1 MTLNAMRSKWFW
13 YSLLCVVCW
22 GGWTIFAKLGSNQI
36 PPEGSQFL
44 FAWGASPVALVLLAS
59 RRFKLEKNPR
69 GIFYSVANGVLS
81 AIGSWALFA
90 AYRTGG
96 NTSVITA
103 GTATYPVISVV
114 LAVLVLR
121 ERLTKLHIMGL
132 AFASVA
138 FVIFSFK
145 LTCCAYTSLVLVF

>member
-1 MTLNAMRSKWFW
+1 MTLSALTSKWFW

-36 PPEGSQFL
+36 PPEASQFL
-44 FAWGASPVALVLLAS
+44 FAWGAFPVALILFAG
-59 RRFKLEKNPR
+59 RCFKLEKNAK

-96 NTSVITA
+96 NTSVITVV
-103 GTATYPVISVV
+103 TAMYPLFSVA

-121 ERLTKLHIMGL
+121 ERLTKLHILGL
-132 AFASVA
+132 AFASAA
-138 FVIFSFK
+138 FVIFS
-145 LTCCAYTSLVLVF
+145 S

>member
-1 MTLNAMRSKWFW
+1 MTLNALRSKWFW

-22 GGWTIFAKLGSNQI
+22 GGWTIFAKLGSSQI

-44 FAWGASPVALVLLAS
+44 FACGASPVALVLLAS
-59 RRFKLEKNPR
+59 RRFKLEKNLR

-103 GTATYPVISVV
+103 GTA
-114 LAVLVLR
+114 
-121 ERLTKLHIMGL
+121 M
-132 AFASVA
+132 
-138 FVIFSFK
+138 
-145 LTCCAYTSLVLVF
+145 